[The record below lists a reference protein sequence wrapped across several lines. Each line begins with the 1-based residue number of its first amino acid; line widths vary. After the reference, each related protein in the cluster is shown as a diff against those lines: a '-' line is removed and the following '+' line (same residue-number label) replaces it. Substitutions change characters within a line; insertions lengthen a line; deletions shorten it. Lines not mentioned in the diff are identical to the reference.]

1 MAVGHVAH
9 PIAEKQGMALIDAF
23 IFKVG
28 RVCSVWIRLVFC
40 QPVVKQVDGR
50 AQRRNAHEG
59 ILLIGG
65 GPAGKLTRGR
75 DGNGEHG
82 GQQQGHEQTS
92 ADSVLQHWYGPP

>member
-1 MAVGHVAH
+1 
-9 PIAEKQGMALIDAF
+9 MALIDAL
-23 IFKVG
+23 IFKVV
-28 RVCSVWIRLVFC
+28 RISSVWICLVC

-59 ILLIGG
+59 IILIGG
-65 GPAGKLTRGR
+65 VAAGKLTRGR

-92 ADSVLQHWYGPP
+92 ADSVLQHWYGPPLILEQACGT

>member
-1 MAVGHVAH
+1 MIHAFAKQQRMAVVD
-9 PIAEKQGMALIDAF
+9 ALIF
-23 IFKVG
+23 ETVG
-28 RVCSVWIRLVFC
+28 YLVIRICLPR
-40 QPVVKQVDGR
+40 QPVIEQIDGR
-50 AQRRNAHEG
+50 AQRRDAHEG

-65 GPAGKLTRGR
+65 GPAGKRTRGR